1 MNSILYKSAQIP
13 ELPERV
19 KTKKLKIMKSIKSSL
34 LILLTAVISPGL
46 LCGQEYKIP
55 VQNTRDVRLILTNF
69 TGELPVEGY
78 NGNEIIISSS
88 EISVP
93 PDRAKGLKPV
103 YSNGTDNSGIGLSI
117 EKTGNQISITC
128 LLPFT
133 KRNDYKLK
141 VPDNLA
147 LEIKSGCE
155 RANMI
160 SVENMKNE
168 IEINNCHSIDLKNVT
183 GPLVLAT
190 ISGHIDITFSNMVT
204 DKAFSVNSISGDI
217 DVALPVKAAAELTL
231 ATISGGF
238 YSDFEI
244 SSTQKD
250 LKQIGGN
257 KLNFVLNGGG
267 SKFLINTVSGNIYLR
282 KAN

>member
-1 MNSILYKSAQIP
+1 
-13 ELPERV
+13 
-19 KTKKLKIMKSIKSSL
+19 MKSIKSGL
-34 LILLTAVISPGL
+34 LILLTIAISPCL
-46 LCGQEYKIP
+46 LRGQEYKIP
-55 VQNTRDVRLILTNF
+55 VQNSRDVRLILTNF

-88 EISVP
+88 SENIVP
-93 PDRAKGLKPV
+93 PERAKGLKPI
-103 YSNGTDNSGIGLSI
+103 YPGGTDNSGLGLSV
-117 EKTGNQISITC
+117 EKTGDQISITC

-133 KRNDYKLK
+133 KHNDYRLR

-155 RANMI
+155 RSNRI

-168 IEINNCHSIDLKNVT
+168 LDINNCHDIELKNVT
-183 GPLVLAT
+183 GPLVLST
-190 ISGHIDITFSNMVT
+190 ISGDIDITFGNIAT
-204 DKAFSVNSISGDI
+204 DKPFSVNSISGDI
-217 DVALPVKAAAELTL
+217 DVALPVKTATELTL
-231 ATISGGF
+231 RTLSGGF

-244 SSTQKD
+244 NSTQKD

-257 KLNFVLNGGG
+257 QLNFVLNGGG
-267 SKFLINTVSGNIYLR
+267 FKFLINTISGNIYLR